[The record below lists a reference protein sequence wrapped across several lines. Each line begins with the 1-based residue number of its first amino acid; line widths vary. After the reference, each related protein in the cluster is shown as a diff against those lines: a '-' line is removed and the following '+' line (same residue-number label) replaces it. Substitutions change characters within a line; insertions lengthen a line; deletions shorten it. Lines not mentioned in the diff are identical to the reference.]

1 MRQGRPLPARN
12 GGNQNAFTTRDYTGY
27 YQQIPSERLEDV
39 MKLESD
45 RFARNQW
52 ADEEFVKELEVVK
65 EERRLRTEDSPRAL
79 LLACPG
85 VRELQWEQGRWTLSV
100 DGLTATSAAVLQALQ
115 QHGYTLRQ
123 LASSR
128 MTLEDVFLQ
137 LTGRQLRD

>member
-1 MRQGRPLPARN
+1 M
-12 GGNQNAFTTRDYTGY
+12 
-27 YQQIPSERLEDV
+27 
-39 MKLESD
+39 
-45 RFARNQW
+45 
-52 ADEEFVKELEVVK
+52 
-65 EERRLRTEDSPRAL
+65 
-79 LLACPG
+79 
-85 VRELQWEQGRWTLSV
+85 RELQWEQGRWTLSV